1 MTNRSASPASSPAS
15 DAALESALEAVSRVQ
30 SDHWPAPV
38 PREVHLP
45 IDGGGI
51 VDYLRHWAVTTPDTV
66 AISFYGREVTYAEY
80 DALSDAVAG
89 WLRAQGVGAGERVG
103 LYLGNC
109 PQFHIAMLGILKLGA
124 VHVPVNPMLREHE
137 LAHELADAGVVVVLT
152 QPALV
157 DLVESV
163 RARTSV
169 RVVATTDMADMLEGP
184 APHAPFVISDVATD
198 WATIT
203 ATPAP
208 VDFPP
213 VDPDALAALNYTG
226 GTTGMPKGCEH
237 TQAHMLYT
245 AATAT
250 VAMGHQVGAQRSASL
265 VFLPVFW
272 IAGEDSGILV
282 PLVNGGTVVL
292 LTRWDADAVLDGI
305 EGYDVD
311 TMVGTVDNYLEL
323 MAREDFSARDLTSL
337 VNPLAVSF
345 VSKLDATIRAA
356 WRAATG
362 NTLREGSYGMTET
375 HTADTITLGFDADDY
390 DLKGD
395 PVFCGFPVPGTDILI
410 VDDDGAPVPLG
421 DEGQIIVRSPSV
433 MRSYHNNPEATAS
446 ALRNGWL
453 QTGDFGKL
461 SDRGALH
468 YLARNKEMIKT
479 NGMSVFPSEVES
491 LLMLHPAVDKAA
503 VVPKPDPRRGQV
515 AFAFV
520 EVNDSHTVSAD
531 DIVAWARE
539 NMAGYKVPEIEI
551 IAQLPMTATGKV
563 RKGDLFSKVNSAT
576 KAGKA

>member
-1 MTNRSASPASSPAS
+1 
-15 DAALESALEAVSRVQ
+15 
-30 SDHWPAPV
+30 
-38 PREVHLP
+38 
-45 IDGGGI
+45 
-51 VDYLRHWAVTTPDTV
+51 
-66 AISFYGREVTYAEY
+66 
-80 DALSDAVAG
+80 
-89 WLRAQGVGAGERVG
+89 
-103 LYLGNC
+103 
-109 PQFHIAMLGILKLGA
+109 
-124 VHVPVNPMLREHE
+124 
-137 LAHELADAGVVVVLT
+137 
-152 QPALV
+152 
-157 DLVESV
+157 
-163 RARTSV
+163 
-169 RVVATTDMADMLEGP
+169 
-184 APHAPFVISDVATD
+184 
-198 WATIT
+198 
-203 ATPAP
+203 
-208 VDFPP
+208 
-213 VDPDALAALNYTG
+213 
-226 GTTGMPKGCEH
+226 
-237 TQAHMLYT
+237 
-245 AATAT
+245 
-250 VAMGHQVGAQRSASL
+250 
-265 VFLPVFW
+265 
-272 IAGEDSGILV
+272 
-282 PLVNGGTVVL
+282 

-311 TMVGTVDNYLEL
+311 TMVGTVDNYLEV
-323 MAREDFSARDLTSL
+323 MAREDFPRRDLTSL

-356 WRAATG
+356 WREATG

-375 HTADTITLGFDADDY
+375 HTADTITLGFDSDDY

-446 ALRNGWL
+446 ALRDGWL

-520 EVNDSHTVSAD
+520 EVNGAHTVSAD
-531 DIVAWARE
+531 EIVAWARE

-551 IAQLPMTATGKV
+551 IAHLPMTATGKV

-576 KAGKA
+576 KAGRA